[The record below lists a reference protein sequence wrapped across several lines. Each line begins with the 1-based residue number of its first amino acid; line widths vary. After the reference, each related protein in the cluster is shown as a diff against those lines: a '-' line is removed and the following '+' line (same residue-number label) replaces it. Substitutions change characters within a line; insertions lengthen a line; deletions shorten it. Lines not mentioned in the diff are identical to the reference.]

1 MTRCGEG
8 PSVTTERVRI
18 REIVVVEGWHD
29 KQAVD
34 RALDADVW
42 VLGGDRVARR
52 TLAELRRAS
61 QHRGVILLTDPD
73 GPGERIRRRVAEAVP
88 GCKHAHVPRSKARG
102 HGRIGVEHA
111 DPAAIRDAVLAA
123 RPERTHA
130 RPEPV
135 FHLTDLADAGLT
147 QHPLAAF
154 RRRRVGEILGIGY
167 ANAKSFLKKLNAL
180 GVTRAEW
187 DAALAALASEEDRHG
202 DPRGRGEAQ

>member
-1 MTRCGEG
+1 MTRRGEG
-8 PSVTTERVRI
+8 TSAAAERVRI

-34 RALDADVW
+34 RALEADVW

-88 GCKHAHVPRSKARG
+88 GCKHAHLPRSKAFGRG
-102 HGRIGVEHA
+102 RVGVEHA

-123 RPERTHA
+123 RPE
-130 RPEPV
+130 
-135 FHLTDLADAGLT
+135 LA
-147 QHPLAAF
+147 QHPRAAL
-154 RRRRVGEILGIGY
+154 RRRRVGEMLGIGY
-167 ANAKSFLKKLNAL
+167 ANARSFLKKLNAL

-187 DAALAALASEEDRHG
+187 DAALAALASEEDGHG
-202 DPRGRGEAQ
+202 DPRGRGEAR